1 MASKSATVS
10 SFVQSAPPGELSNVV
25 EDIKALARDEVRS
38 LEPAFK
44 KYNEEQ
50 YSTVKLPGSNE
61 AVYKM

>member
-10 SFVQSAPPGELSNVV
+10 SFVQSAPPGEV
-25 EDIKALARDEVRS
+25 DIKALAPDEVRS

-50 YSTVKLPGSNE
+50 YSTAKLPGSSE
-61 AVYKM
+61 AVYKT